1 MRKLY
6 NLIFIILLFCGCGS
20 QDGQRMLDRA
30 GTVINDDPDSALAI
44 LDCMDENHLSRSQR
58 MKRLLLLTNA
68 QNKCDTIF
76 RSDSIQRILV
86 DYYEHHGSANDRMLA
101 HYLLGRA
108 YYDMGEMPMALNAY
122 QLALADTTETEHDYY
137 QLTRITAQMSKI
149 YYHQNLLNYQIDFIN
164 KSVKYALLGKDTLG
178 AINNYVQKAKSYD
191 MLGVSDSVISIC
203 ENASRLFMERGLERQ
218 SSQMMALLALHYIK
232 RGEFEKAKQSLDVY
246 RTRSGFFDDDN
257 NIVSNRIIYYSI
269 MGEYYT
275 SIEKYHSAEYFFRKE
290 LHEGKDFNNQNAGSR
305 GLALLFQR
313 IHQPD
318 SAAKYALYSYAMND
332 SVYAHMATAEVEKMR
347 SMYNYS
353 RYQNLAYKAETES
366 NQKTT
371 FIKGISFVFILTLL
385 IMLYIVQR
393 YKQKRKYERSIYKR
407 RIDELEK
414 TQMDILILRQHEED
428 YQDIIEEKERN
439 IEELQEQ
446 INKYQQNH
454 KQRKNELQ
462 NAKENSPLFKKIQK
476 LEASGQKLSL
486 EDLQKLRQY
495 VIEHYP
501 TCYKFISDN
510 QYNLNVMEF
519 NTCILIRLGYAPKV
533 ISHFIDCSPAYISK
547 IRITLLKRM
556 YGIEGKPH
564 DFDQR
569 ITLLD

>member
-347 SMYNYS
+347 SMYDYT

-371 FIKGISFVFILTLL
+371 FIKGISFVFILILL

-393 YKQKRKYERSIYKR
+393 YKQKRMYERSIYKR

-462 NAKENSPLFKKIQK
+462 TAKENSPLFKKIQK

>member
-1 MRKLY
+1 
-6 NLIFIILLFCGCGS
+6 
-20 QDGQRMLDRA
+20 
-30 GTVINDDPDSALAI
+30 
-44 LDCMDENHLSRSQR
+44 
-58 MKRLLLLTNA
+58 
-68 QNKCDTIF
+68 
-76 RSDSIQRILV
+76 
-86 DYYEHHGSANDRMLA
+86 
-101 HYLLGRA
+101 
-108 YYDMGEMPMALNAY
+108 
-122 QLALADTTETEHDYY
+122 
-137 QLTRITAQMSKI
+137 
-149 YYHQNLLNYQIDFIN
+149 
-164 KSVKYALLGKDTLG
+164 
-178 AINNYVQKAKSYD
+178 

-203 ENASRLFMERGLERQ
+203 ENASRLFVERGLERQ

-232 RGEFEKAKQSLDVY
+232 RGKFEKARQSLDIY
-246 RTRSGFFDDDN
+246 RTKSGYFDNDN
-257 NIVSNRIIYYSI
+257 NIESNRIIYYSI
-269 MGEYYT
+269 LGEYYT
-275 SIEKYHSAEYFFRKE
+275 SIERYDSAEYYFRKE

-305 GLALLFQR
+305 GLALLYQQ

-332 SVYAHMATAEVEKMR
+332 SAYDQLVTKDIERMKN
-347 SMYNYS
+347 MYNYT
-353 RYQNLAYKAETES
+353 RLQKLAHQTEKES
-366 NQKTT
+366 KQKSTL
-371 FIKGISFVFILTLL
+371 IKGIIFVFILLL
-385 IMLYIVQR
+385 LFVLYFVQR
-393 YKQKRKYERSIYKR
+393 YKQKRKNENRIYKST
-407 RIDELEK
+407 IDELEK

-428 YQDIIEEKERN
+428 YQDVIKEKERN
-439 IEELQEQ
+439 IVELQEQ

-454 KQRKNELQ
+454 KQKKDELQ
-462 NAKENSPLFKKIQK
+462 TAKENSPLFKKIQK

>member
-347 SMYNYS
+347 SMYDYT

-371 FIKGISFVFILTLL
+371 FIKGISFVFILILL

-393 YKQKRKYERSIYKR
+393 YKQKRMYERSIYKR

-462 NAKENSPLFKKIQK
+462 TAKENSPLFKKIQK

-564 DFDQR
+564 D
-569 ITLLD
+569 

>member
-108 YYDMGEMPMALNAY
+108 YYDIGEMPMALNAY

-347 SMYNYS
+347 SMYDYT

-371 FIKGISFVFILTLL
+371 FIKGISFVFILILL

-393 YKQKRKYERSIYKR
+393 YKQKRMYERSIYKR

-462 NAKENSPLFKKIQK
+462 TAKENSPLFKKIQK

>member
-6 NLIFIILLFCGCGS
+6 NLIFIILLSCGCGS

-275 SIEKYHSAEYFFRKE
+275 SIEKYDSAEYFFRKE

-347 SMYNYS
+347 SMYDYT

-371 FIKGISFVFILTLL
+371 FIKGISFVFILILL

-462 NAKENSPLFKKIQK
+462 TAKENSPLFKKIQK

>member
-1 MRKLY
+1 
-6 NLIFIILLFCGCGS
+6 
-20 QDGQRMLDRA
+20 MLDRA

-149 YYHQNLLNYQIDFIN
+149 YYHQNLLNYQIDYIN

-203 ENASRLFMERGLERQ
+203 ENASRLFVERGLERQ

-275 SIEKYHSAEYFFRKE
+275 SIEKYDSAEYFFRKE

-347 SMYNYS
+347 SMYDYT

-371 FIKGISFVFILTLL
+371 FIKGISFVFILILL
-385 IMLYIVQR
+385 FMLYIVQR
-393 YKQKRKYERSIYKR
+393 YKQKRMYEKSIYKR

-462 NAKENSPLFKKIQK
+462 TSKENSPLFKKIQK

>member
-1 MRKLY
+1 
-6 NLIFIILLFCGCGS
+6 
-20 QDGQRMLDRA
+20 
-30 GTVINDDPDSALAI
+30 
-44 LDCMDENHLSRSQR
+44 
-58 MKRLLLLTNA
+58 
-68 QNKCDTIF
+68 
-76 RSDSIQRILV
+76 
-86 DYYEHHGSANDRMLA
+86 
-101 HYLLGRA
+101 
-108 YYDMGEMPMALNAY
+108 
-122 QLALADTTETEHDYY
+122 
-137 QLTRITAQMSKI
+137 
-149 YYHQNLLNYQIDFIN
+149 
-164 KSVKYALLGKDTLG
+164 
-178 AINNYVQKAKSYD
+178 
-191 MLGVSDSVISIC
+191 
-203 ENASRLFMERGLERQ
+203 
-218 SSQMMALLALHYIK
+218 
-232 RGEFEKAKQSLDVY
+232 
-246 RTRSGFFDDDN
+246 
-257 NIVSNRIIYYSI
+257 
-269 MGEYYT
+269 
-275 SIEKYHSAEYFFRKE
+275 
-290 LHEGKDFNNQNAGSR
+290 
-305 GLALLFQR
+305 
-313 IHQPD
+313 
-318 SAAKYALYSYAMND
+318 MND

-347 SMYNYS
+347 SMYDYT

-371 FIKGISFVFILTLL
+371 FIKGISFVFILILL

-393 YKQKRKYERSIYKR
+393 YKQKRMYERSIYKR

>member
-275 SIEKYHSAEYFFRKE
+275 SIEKYDSAEFFFRKE

-347 SMYNYS
+347 SMYDYT

-462 NAKENSPLFKKIQK
+462 TAKENSPLFKKIQK

>member
-275 SIEKYHSAEYFFRKE
+275 SIEKYHSAESFFRKE

-347 SMYNYS
+347 SMYDYT

-371 FIKGISFVFILTLL
+371 FIKGISFVFILILL

-462 NAKENSPLFKKIQK
+462 TPKENSPLFKKIQK
-476 LEASGQKLSL
+476 LGASGQKLSL

>member
-149 YYHQNLLNYQIDFIN
+149 YYHQNLLNYQIDYIN

-203 ENASRLFMERGLERQ
+203 ENASRLFVERGLERQ

-275 SIEKYHSAEYFFRKE
+275 SIEKYDSAEYFFRKE

-347 SMYNYS
+347 SMYDYT

-371 FIKGISFVFILTLL
+371 FIKGISFVFILILL

>member
-232 RGEFEKAKQSLDVY
+232 RGEFEKTKQSLDVY

-275 SIEKYHSAEYFFRKE
+275 SIEKYDSAEYFFRKE

-347 SMYNYS
+347 SMYDYT

-371 FIKGISFVFILTLL
+371 FIKGISFVFILILL

-564 DFDQR
+564 DFDQK